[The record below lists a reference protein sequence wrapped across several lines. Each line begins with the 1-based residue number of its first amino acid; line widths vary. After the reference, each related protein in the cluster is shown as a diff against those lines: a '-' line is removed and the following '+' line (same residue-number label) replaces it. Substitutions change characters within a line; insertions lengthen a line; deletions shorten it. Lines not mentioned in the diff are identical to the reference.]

1 MDLVSPVEVLDLVP
15 LNTATLALL
24 PLAILDTFMA
34 AIFIFMPDIMA
45 DIFFMLIFIMAILNE
60 GGDRSRIAQGN
71 VFETI

>member
-34 AIFIFMPDIMA
+34 AIFIFMPDIMEAFFIPIILAPIFMA
-45 DIFFMLIFIMAILNE
+45 DIFFMLPDIMEAFFI
-60 GGDRSRIAQGN
+60 
-71 VFETI
+71 